1 MILNTIVS
9 VLWWVYLYRN
19 ILTAI
24 VYFRYYDLDN
34 KILKLFLLVLYS
46 FSDEITSFL
55 FLVEYA
61 RIFLSMKMIKCINLY
76 RYVRWMEYN
85 LLTGIIYP
93 YYGTFM
99 LNTTSRVVEMMMI
112 IFLLDLYGRLN
123 NIVYVRFYSKY
134 KKNRCSCNNIMYK
147 KRLYLRQDDISEY
160 YRIKSKLDKYCVYI
174 LIMYNISI
182 ISYNM
187 WIYTFYLYYMSLIVE
202 NYYML
207 DKILLNNTRIKENEN
222 LCNTCEDK
230 VINGS

>member
-1 MILNTIVS
+1 MILNIITS
-9 VLWWVYLYRN
+9 VVWWVYLYRN
-19 ILTAI
+19 ILTSI

-34 KILKLFLLVLYS
+34 KIIKLLLLMLYS
-46 FSDEITSFL
+46 FSDEMISFL

-61 RIFLSMKMIKCINLY
+61 RIFLSMEMIKCVNIY

-99 LNTTSRVVEMMMI
+99 LKMSSRVVEMMMI
-112 IFLLDLYGRLN
+112 IFLLNLYSELN
-123 NIVYVRFYSKY
+123 NIVHVRLYLKY
-134 KKNRCSCNNIMYK
+134 KK
-147 KRLYLRQDDISEY
+147 KRLDLYYNEDEISEY

-174 LIMYNISI
+174 LICYTLSI

-207 DKILLNNTRIKENEN
+207 DNILYKNTRMQE
-222 LCNTCEDK
+222 
-230 VINGS
+230 